1 VNIIDRLREL
11 LANGERRQ
19 AETFAKEALRN
30 EPVTVD
36 CAADRVVVETETFRG
51 EHPLERPFDRTDPE
65 AVRAAIGRRGSYR
78 LREDPDLLRF
88 DCGIP
93 HEAVVQAVVAP
104 PEDPGDAADEAS
116 PTDDP
121 SETEP
126 ESLLERTVAAVGR
139 LRGRG

>member
-1 VNIIDRLREL
+1 MNVIDRLREL

-36 CAADRVVVETETFRG
+36 CEADRVVVETKTFRG
-51 EHPLERPFDRTDPE
+51 EHPLERPFDRTNPE
-65 AVRAAIGRRGSYR
+65 AVRAAIGRRGSYHP
-78 LREDPDLLRF
+78 RENPDLLRF

-93 HEAVVQAVVAP
+93 YEAVVQAVVDP
-104 PEDPGDAADEAS
+104 PEDPEDAADEAS
-116 PTDDP
+116 VDDAP
-121 SETEP
+121 SEAEP

-139 LRGRG
+139 LRGQG

>member
-1 VNIIDRLREL
+1 MNVIDRLREL

-30 EPVTVD
+30 EPVAVD
-36 CAADRVVVETETFRG
+36 CEADRVVVETETFRG
-51 EHPLERPFDRTDPE
+51 EHPLERPFDRTDPG
-65 AVRAAIGRRGSYR
+65 AVRAAIDRRGSYR

-93 HEAVVQAVVAP
+93 YEAVVRAVVDP
-104 PEDPGDAADEAS
+104 PEDPEDAADEAS
-116 PTDDP
+116 SVGDRP
-121 SETEP
+121 EAEP
-126 ESLLERTVAAVGR
+126 GSLLERTVAAVGR